1 MNRRGNGSY
10 AQDADGGRNGVLEGN
25 GYHRQPAR
33 HRSRARTGQAGD
45 EILRSSIGRLLA
57 MDPGDLAGLT
67 GRPLS
72 SIASALAS
80 GHEAVEAVA
89 TLRDD
94 IRVLRESARTDWLTG
109 ILNRRGI
116 EERLQTEWARWQ
128 RHRTPLAVLIAD
140 VDGLKHVNDTHG
152 HVSGDLLIRAVARH
166 LAALIRTE
174 DAVGRIGGDE
184 FIIVCADADEES
196 TQAIM
201 RKLDDT
207 LAAQHIDVLG
217 RLVPVRVSI
226 GGASTSTNPAAS
238 PAQLVGAADAR
249 LYEEKQRR
257 RRQDMVAAQVPLL
270 PTGRT
275 PHRMLI
281 VDDDPDIRFLLR
293 L

>member
-1 MNRRGNGSY
+1 
-10 AQDADGGRNGVLEGN
+10 
-25 GYHRQPAR
+25 
-33 HRSRARTGQAGD
+33 
-45 EILRSSIGRLLA
+45 
-57 MDPGDLAGLT
+57 
-67 GRPLS
+67 
-72 SIASALAS
+72 
-80 GHEAVEAVA
+80 
-89 TLRDD
+89 
-94 IRVLRESARTDWLTG
+94 
-109 ILNRRGI
+109 
-116 EERLQTEWARWQ
+116 
-128 RHRTPLAVLIAD
+128 
-140 VDGLKHVNDTHG
+140 
-152 HVSGDLLIRAVARH
+152 
-166 LAALIRTE
+166 
-174 DAVGRIGGDE
+174 
-184 FIIVCADADEES
+184 
-196 TQAIM
+196 M